1 MDQIFTEYE
10 LREIKIF
17 MKDRTIE

>member
-1 MDQIFTEYE
+1 MDHIFAEYE
-10 LREIKIF
+10 LHEIKIF